1 VALAA
6 TFLLAGCALVSV
18 SQEEEIRMGRDYASR
33 LDEELPLVRE
43 PSIRGY
49 VHEVGVDIASRT
61 GRPDLPY
68 EFQVV
73 NTDVVNAFAVPGGF
87 VYMNRGLLEAS
98 ENMSEVAGVLSHEV
112 AHVVA
117 RHSARQMERARTAGL
132 AIGVGSV
139 LLGEPGGA
147 ARAGIDVGA
156 NLYFARYSRAQESQA
171 DSLAVGYMIRSGW
184 DPRGLLR
191 FFETL
196 EEMRERRPNAL
207 EALFTSHPLTEDRIE
222 RVRRIIDRIP
232 PDSLRGLRTDSDRY
246 RTMKRSLQELP
257 PPPEEY
263 RIEGDRE

>member
-1 VALAA
+1 
-6 TFLLAGCALVSV
+6 
-18 SQEEEIRMGRDYASR
+18 M
-33 LDEELPLVRE
+33 RE

-61 GRPDLPY
+61 GRPDLPH

-87 VYMNRGLLEAS
+87 V
-98 ENMSEVAGVLSHEV
+98 H
-112 AHVVA
+112 
-117 RHSARQMERARTAGL
+117 T
-132 AIGVGSV
+132 
-139 LLGEPGGA
+139 
-147 ARAGIDVGA
+147 
-156 NLYFARYSRAQESQA
+156 
-171 DSLAVGYMIRSGW
+171 IRSGR

-232 PDSLRGLRTDSDRY
+232 PDSLSGLRTDSDRY
-246 RTMKRSLQELP
+246 RTMKRSLEELP

-263 RIEGDRE
+263 RVEGDRE